1 MGHTVYLPTYPPIK
15 RYNYDILLLNHV
27 SLKIYFCF
35 FMFVYRCVFM
45 VVCVKTHIKK
55 RSVRTVPDRK
65 ISIQKLFNSN
75 YNNFP
80 KLHQHGLIQ

>member
-45 VVCVKTHIKK
+45 VVCVLTHILKNVQYVQYLIEK
-55 RSVRTVPDRK
+55 SPSK
-65 ISIQKLFNSN
+65 SS
-75 YNNFP
+75 
-80 KLHQHGLIQ
+80 LIQIIIISLNCTSMG